1 MTSEVW
7 SRVSP
12 RSSFSGMS
20 GLGLES
26 AATEQTGFGGLLREW
41 RNARGMSQLALSL
54 QTGVSSRHL
63 SFMETGR
70 ASPSREMVLTLA
82 QALDMP
88 LRDRN
93 AFLQAAGF
101 AAMYRETPLEAQA
114 MGPVRDVI
122 NLLLRSTEPNP
133 TFVVNRRYD
142 VLDANDTGRWLL
154 STFTEDLASFAP
166 PHNFGRLLVSPK
178 GIREHVEN
186 WEDVARKVLGRL
198 KRELGGAHT
207 RDAADEVLLKTIA
220 PALAEL
226 GNPPHPSDA
235 LPLLV
240 PVHLR
245 RNSIGLHLFTTIATL
260 GTPLDVTLQELRI
273 EMLFPADDDSRRILE
288 ARTSS

>member
-12 RSSFSGMS
+12 RASLSSMS
-20 GLGLES
+20 GLGLDS

-122 NLLLRSTEPNP
+122 TLLL
-133 TFVVNRRYD
+133 
-142 VLDANDTGRWLL
+142 L
-154 STFTEDLASFAP
+154 SLI
-166 PHNFGRLLVSPK
+166 H
-178 GIREHVEN
+178 I
-186 WEDVARKVLGRL
+186 
-198 KRELGGAHT
+198 
-207 RDAADEVLLKTIA
+207 
-220 PALAEL
+220 
-226 GNPPHPSDA
+226 
-235 LPLLV
+235 
-240 PVHLR
+240 
-245 RNSIGLHLFTTIATL
+245 
-260 GTPLDVTLQELRI
+260 
-273 EMLFPADDDSRRILE
+273 
-288 ARTSS
+288 